1 MQTQNFHQ
9 KNSIIKSKNDKNI
22 YFTNTLPNKLKYLLI
37 NDPEC
42 DRSACSLDIKIGSS
56 SHSNEIEGL
65 AHSLEHCL
73 FLGTEKYPEKDEFDD
88 FLTKNS
94 GESNAYTTVENTNF
108 HYDISN
114 EGLEKSL
121 DMFSQFFINPLFT
134 KNLIYKELESI
145 DSEYKMDLRDDDER
159 ISHLKIIEGYQHSE
173 YNRFICGCLET
184 LKIENIREKIIEFY
198 NEFYIPENMSLTV
211 ISNLSIEKLNSII
224 IDKFSL
230 IKNKKKEDN
239 NNNNNNNKT
248 NKKNYLY
255 DENNMG
261 FIYKIIPVKNKN
273 KLEIFWV
280 INENYVQYYLYQP
293 FEYIVSILGHEGKNS
308 LTSYLKK
315 KEYIF
320 DLITSYNDVDCSFTE
335 FSISVDLTEK
345 GFENIKETINII
357 LSYLNLIQHLAINK
371 NFFNE
376 IQKSN
381 EIEFD
386 FYEKDDPLEL
396 VINLSENL
404 NNYPSN
410 LVIYLNYIIEKYDPD
425 LIQKTL
431 NNLTLKNMNIY
442 LISQKFEKD
451 LNLNF
456 QTEKWM
462 NIKYYKE
469 KIPNEYLNII
479 NYEKIQNEYKLGYP
493 PENIFIPKN
502 FDLINLNNLST
513 NIKEEYKYPKKIEDN
528 KHIVWY
534 KPDFIFKIPKIYIN
548 GKIYFSNLNMD
559 NCLFSIYSNLCL
571 YIILKELNEDLYL
584 GDLSKNNLKFE
595 FSFSSFYINLDGYSD
610 TLETFTKTIFQ
621 KIKNILQFDK
631 IENIKNKLI
640 SKIELSIK
648 NCKNENLENIST
660 KSQKNLMKILVD
672 PKNDNKIKLSIYN
685 YLLNNLKENGK
696 IIENLIIFFKNLFL
710 KTKFEWLIQGNIDP
724 KKGLNFINYLEKE
737 IKSWSSS
744 TETKNLT
751 INEIRKKR
759 IAKIEKNN
767 FLEEIIENSDFE
779 DKNNCLLSYF
789 QIGKID
795 LHLNEDLKKLCLL
808 KLIEQIF
815 YEDFY
820 DELRTEQQIGYDVS
834 LIIFSLF
841 KIYGINCYIQST
853 KFSPKEIQDKINKF
867 FVDFSLNDDEKFS
880 VEDFESY
887 KISVINILKEK
898 DLNLGEEFEKNFKEI
913 SEREYLFDKNEKM
926 IKCLENEIKKEDVV
940 NFFKEFIY
948 ETSQRIDV
956 GIYSKNINEINNNV
970 KMEIDD
976 DDENL
981 PSFVNSNKINVNNI
995 IFFDEMFF

>member
-1 MQTQNFHQ
+1 MQTQIHQ

-22 YFTNTLPNKLKYLLI
+22 YYTNILPNKLKYLII

-42 DRSACSLDIKIGSS
+42 DRSACSLNIKIGSS

-65 AHSLEHCL
+65 AHCLEHCL
-73 FLGTEKYPEKDEFDD
+73 FLGTEKYPEKDAFDD

-94 GESNAYTTVENTNF
+94 GDSNAYTTIENVNF

-121 DMFSQFFINPLFT
+121 DMFSQFFICPLFT

-145 DSEYKMDLRDDDER
+145 DSEYKIDLRDDDER
-159 ISHLKIIEGYQHSE
+159 ITHLKIVEGYKDSE

-198 NEFYIPENMSLTV
+198 NEYYNPENMSLTV

-224 IDKFSL
+224 IDNFSL
-230 IKNKKKEDN
+230 IKDKKKEDN
-239 NNNNNNNKT
+239 NNKI
-248 NKKNYLY
+248 KKKKYLY

-261 FIYKIIPVKNKN
+261 FIYKIIPVKNIN
-273 KLEIFWV
+273 KLEIFWI

-293 FEYIVSILGHEGKNS
+293 FEYIVSILGHEGKYS
-308 LTSYLKK
+308 LTSFLKE

-320 DLITSYNDVDCSFTE
+320 DLITSYNDFDCSYTE
-335 FSISVDLTEK
+335 FSICINLTEK
-345 GFENIKETINII
+345 GFEKINETINII
-357 LSYLNLIQHLAINK
+357 LSYINLIQNLSINE

-376 IQKSN
+376 IKKSN
-381 EIEFD
+381 EIEFNY
-386 FYEKDDPLEL
+386 YEKDDSLDL

-404 NNYPSN
+404 SIYPSN

-425 LIQKTL
+425 LIKKTL

-442 LISQKFEKD
+442 LSSQKYEKD

-469 KIPNEYLNII
+469 KIQNGYINII
-479 NYEKIQNEYKLGYP
+479 NYKKLQNEYKLGYP

-502 FDLINLNNLST
+502 FDLINLNNISS

-528 KHIVWY
+528 SHIVWY
-534 KPDFIFKIPKIYIN
+534 KPDFIFKIPKIFIN

-571 YIILKELNEDLYL
+571 YIILEELNEDLYL
-584 GDLSKNNLKFE
+584 GELSKNNLKLE
-595 FSFSSFYINLDGYSD
+595 STFSSFYIYLDGYSD
-610 TLETFTKTIFQ
+610 TLEIFTKTVFE
-621 KIKNILQFDK
+621 KIKNILEFDK
-631 IENIKNKLI
+631 IKNIKNKLI
-640 SKIELSIK
+640 SKLELLIK
-648 NCKNENLENIST
+648 NCKNINLENISE
-660 KSQKNLMKILVD
+660 KSHKKLMKILID
-672 PKNDNKIKLSIYN
+672 PKIDNEIKLSIYN
-685 YLLNNLKENGK
+685 NLLNNLKENGK
-696 IIENLIIFFKNLFL
+696 IIENLKLFFKNLFI
-710 KTKFEWLIQGNIDP
+710 KTKFEWLIQGNIEP
-724 KKGLNFINYLEKE
+724 KKSLNFINYLEKE
-737 IKSWSSS
+737 IKNWSNSP
-744 TETKNLT
+744 TEKKNLT

-767 FLEEIIENSDFE
+767 FIEEIIENSDFE
-779 DKNNCLLSYF
+779 DENNCLLTYF

-795 LHLNEDLKKLCLL
+795 LNLKEDLKKLCLL

-834 LIIFSLF
+834 IIIFPLF
-841 KIYGINCYIQST
+841 KIYGLNCYIQST
-853 KFSPKEIQDKINKF
+853 KFSPKEIQNKLNKF
-867 FVDFSLNDDEKFS
+867 FIDFSLDDEEKFS
-880 VEDFESY
+880 QEDFESY
-887 KISVINILKEK
+887 KLSLINILKEK
-898 DLNLGEEFEKNFKEI
+898 DLNLSNEFERNFHEI
-913 SEREYLFDKNEKM
+913 SEREYLFNKSEKM
-926 IKCLENEIKKEDVV
+926 IKCLENEINKEDVV
-940 NFFKEFIY
+940 KFFNDFIY
-948 ETSQRIDV
+948 EKSQRIDV
-956 GIYSKNINEINNNV
+956 GIYSKKNNNNN
-970 KMEIDD
+970 KMDVENFD
-976 DDENL
+976 DDENEDL
-981 PSFVNSNKINVNNI
+981 PSFINSNKINVNNI
-995 IFFDEMFF
+995 VYFDEMFF